1 MAVYPEK
8 GVLSG
13 FLLLV
18 RTQSGLG
25 WGTLVLTRICPVP
38 SPQAPGS
45 LLHCACGADPPGA
58 DADHGLWVLE
68 EEIHGKLQHVQRSF

>member
-25 WGTLVLTRICPVP
+25 WGTLVLTHFCPVP

-45 LLHCACGADPPGA
+45 LLHCACGGADPPGADPPGA
-58 DADHGLWVLE
+58 DADHSLWVLE
-68 EEIHGKLQHVQRSF
+68 EEIHGK